1 MHIFLQMN
9 KNIKKRILKANKKD
23 EDLNQDLIA
32 YPNAELKTDDIN
44 TSNTPSNIGGPQGKL
59 KT

>member
-44 TSNTPSNIGGPQGKL
+44 KSNTPSNIGGPQGKL